1 MRKGLVFKIFV
12 YFLSFS
18 FLLLINGFP
27 RMIAEAKEGT
37 LPVGEMVSRGEVKFE
52 SKENVWAKVEPFHF
66 PIFQK
71 VKMKTENGAAV
82 IALANNGQIDVG
94 QNSIFSFD
102 QMDQLHLSQGQ
113 IDFRIPSNTDLDFRV
128 GNLMVTKSRPLRAG
142 KGSPSISVKSNE
154 TIGGISIHS
163 NGSVIIKSI
172 QGSLSILD
180 QDRTVVAALSSG
192 DSVTIPSIMA
202 KSASR
207 VTVAQA
213 GETGRG
219 LPDAKISRT
228 DVGAAGAG
236 VKEAILGPW
245 EWGGIGLAALTLAG
259 VITWAV
265 STHEEEEER
274 VPICR

>member
-18 FLLLINGFP
+18 FLHLIYGFP
-27 RMIAEAKEGT
+27 RMMTEAKERT

-52 SKENVWAKVEPFHF
+52 FKENVWKKVEPLHF

-71 VKMKTENGAAV
+71 VKIKTENGAAV

-102 QMDQLHLSQGQ
+102 QMDQLHLSQGH
-113 IDFRIPSNTDLDFRV
+113 IDFRIPFDTELNFRV

-142 KGSPSISVKSNE
+142 KGSTLISVKSDE
-154 TIGGISIHS
+154 TIGWISIHS
-163 NGSVIIKSI
+163 NGSAIIKSI

-180 QDRTVVAALSSG
+180 QDRTVIAALSSG
-192 DSVTIPSIMA
+192 DSVTIPSIKA
-202 KSASR
+202 KSGSR

-219 LPDAKISRT
+219 LPDAKISRVG
-228 DVGAAGAG
+228 VGAAGAG

-245 EWGGIGLAALTLAG
+245 EWGGIGLAALTIG
-259 VITWAV
+259 GITWAI
-265 STHEEEEER
+265 SAQDEDEDR
-274 VPICR
+274 RPRCP